1 MQNTIINNGGTHL
14 MDYKLICELME
25 KYEIGKLQNMPLNQ
39 NSDVMTICAFFTT
52 EEQFANHAK
61 HLKG

>member
-1 MQNTIINNGGTHL
+1 

-25 KYEIGKLQNMPLNQ
+25 KYEIGKLQNMPSNQ
-39 NSDVMTICAFFTT
+39 NRDVMTICAFFNT

>member
-1 MQNTIINNGGTHL
+1 